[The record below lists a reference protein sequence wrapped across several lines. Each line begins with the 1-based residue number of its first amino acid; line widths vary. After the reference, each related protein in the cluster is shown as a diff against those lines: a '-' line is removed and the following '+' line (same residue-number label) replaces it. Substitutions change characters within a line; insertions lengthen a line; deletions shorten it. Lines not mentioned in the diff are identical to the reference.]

1 MDNASYLF
9 KGKVKGTKT
18 YNLHRERHK
27 KAVEKYGA
35 KNITAIGHSRA
46 GLYLQELQKEFPIK
60 ENITYNK
67 ASGFYDIGRQNDANQ
82 TDVRVGNDVVSLLAP
97 LQKRP
102 TNIVNIVG
110 TKNPLDFNTAHQSSE
125 IDKLGTTFIGKRDP
139 EEEVALR
146 PVVALRPDKPKPNP
160 SAMLEYGKNNLV
172 VGEGIQPRISGVN
185 AIRRMIGVEQ
195 RRLKRIADGDITYK
209 SKYMT
214 ETKLKEK
221 ISRLKKRLASAEK
234 NEGQATEEFF
244 IPKTEKWLKIVKNET
259 YLNTPLKEDGK
270 HKRMVSEIDKRIE
283 ELKAK
288 KSKKQKPSVNE
299 EPTPIK
305 IVVEEIKKAN
315 DAFETKHEEQP
326 KVKMT
331 KEERKKA
338 RKAKKAE
345 YDRLRYLQIKAKK
358 MTSQAKSADV
368 EPSKLNKEVK
378 IFKEEVKEFVEDVEE
393 EEEEEEDEE
402 EEDEEDDDVGD
413 ASDADKIAYLKKYV
427 STLFSENAISKE
439 QIKDMYKI
447 VNYKDL
453 KNDFKNN
460 YKAIRQIAYDLA
472 KEGIDQDEYE
482 EELFEID
489 NTYQRLQ
496 TKESANNA
504 KAEYLKEYKGTHGLT
519 TDIDAKQLDFI
530 KRFANLRKMVFDLT
544 LQKPKKSQTELQ
556 YREQQMR
563 KLRQLALGIADGT
576 GSPKDLKE
584 YALTGDE
591 DGMAYVAK
599 SKTYNFGA
607 FDAYNKKGSGFNKKQ
622 LTQIILDKNKVI
634 ADLEETAYGG
644 GYNAHSYLDTIL
656 DSDTTS
662 QNLTIH
668 REHFNSVPK
677 YIQPLTGD

>member
-1 MDNASYLF
+1 
-9 KGKVKGTKT
+9 
-18 YNLHRERHK
+18 
-27 KAVEKYGA
+27 
-35 KNITAIGHSRA
+35 
-46 GLYLQELQKEFPIK
+46 
-60 ENITYNK
+60 
-67 ASGFYDIGRQNDANQ
+67 
-82 TDVRVGNDVVSLLAP
+82 
-97 LQKRP
+97 
-102 TNIVNIVG
+102 
-110 TKNPLDFNTAHQSSE
+110 
-125 IDKLGTTFIGKRDP
+125 
-139 EEEVALR
+139 LR
-146 PVVALRPDKPKPNP
+146 PNKPKPNP

-185 AIRRMIGVEQ
+185 AIRRILGVEQ

-244 IPKTEKWLKIVKNET
+244 VPKTEKWLKIVKNET

-299 EPTPIK
+299 EPIK

-315 DAFETKHEEQP
+315 DVFETKHEEQP

-358 MTSQAKSADV
+358 MASQAKSADV

-393 EEEEEEDEE
+393 EEEEEDE
-402 EEDEEDDDVGD
+402 EEDEDAGD

-427 STLFSENAISKE
+427 STLFSDDAISKE

-453 KNDFKNN
+453 KNDLKND
-460 YKAIRQIAYDLA
+460 YKAIRRIAYDLA
-472 KEGIDQDEYE
+472 QEGIDRDEYE

-489 NTYQRLQ
+489 NTYHSLQ

-504 KAEYLKEYKGTHGLT
+504 KAEYLKEYKGTHRLT
-519 TDIDAKQLDFI
+519 TTIDAKQLDFI

-563 KLRQLALGIADGT
+563 KLRQMALGLADGT

-599 SKTYNFGA
+599 GKTYNFGA

-634 ADLEETAYGG
+634 GDLEETAYGG
-644 GYNAHSYLDTIL
+644 NYNQYSYLDTIL

-677 YIQPLTGD
+677 YIQPLAWD